1 MDVSEQ
7 RIEIMLK
14 TKSKIINIVVMLT
27 VAVLLLS
34 TVGMVSY
41 AVEDTD
47 YSVSG
52 YAADSGFEKSIAA
65 FPEEY
70 KPYLRE
76 LHEKYPQW
84 TFIPFETGL
93 DWNTVIDNELGIK
106 NLVSDSASSENLKS
120 KESGHYNQE
129 TGKYIHKDA
138 GFVVANRLAVEY
150 YMDPRNFLNEEG
162 IFQFEE
168 LTFNSAVTIEDIES
182 VLKGTFMANKKV
194 TYYNSAG
201 ELKKGTATYAE
212 RIYEAGEKY
221 NVNPCYLAS
230 KIRNEVGADGSG
242 SVSGTNETYPGIY
255 NFYNIGATDGVGA
268 IERGLKWAS
277 EGTTY
282 ERPWN
287 TPGKSIRGGAKY
299 IAEKYIAVGQH
310 TGYLQK
316 FNVNPDNTAHK
327 LYTHQY
333 MTNLTGACSQG
344 YTNYTAYAKTGAL
357 YQSKSF
363 SIPVYENM
371 PYHETDIQKGSNV
384 DSLYQYGEISASSTR
399 VRTGPSTNNAQF
411 FDKNGNEI
419 LLTAGTSVRILSKTF
434 TDAKYYIS
442 SLKYPH
448 WVRIQVTYNSKTY
461 TGYVPEDFVKYTS
474 YTSVGIGQQKISHF
488 KGDKVNMGLI
498 SSNSAIARVGSDNT
512 VDFLKTGTV
521 YLTSFDSAGRYDI
534 VKYVVTS
541 SGVASPTDV
550 TLTTDSSGSRVGSS
564 AVSGALRYNFG
575 ICDENGNI
583 ITCLASDTSETV
595 IDSLKKSSKYTVSA
609 RVLLKNSATKAYSS
623 CYTREFSGDGVVLKP
638 SKVMNFLAES
648 KGSALKFIWDEVEFC
663 DGYIIYG
670 YKNSTKKYTELAT
683 LSYYENFYETDKSKL
698 TYDKYYIR
706 AYTHTEDEKV
716 YSDYSDA
723 LTIHDAPPVPKNI
736 AVSGATTSSV
746 TLKWDKVS
754 GADSYYIYE
763 IMGGTT
769 EMVGTTKNTSYTVNN
784 LYLSEEKA
792 FAVASCSG
800 RMISENSETV
810 YAMTAPEK
818 VTNLMAST
826 VADTSVT
833 LSWDDAAGAY
843 YYNVYMLKDGKY
855 EIISKCEDNKLK
867 VGSLEQ
873 FKDYSFSVAA
883 VSQGEHVTQVGESSY
898 DLSLVTK
905 LSKIEDV
912 TVDKVQGNNVT
923 LSWQENPKA
932 EKYAVY
938 VYSSDV
944 KDYEELCVTES
955 PYAVVTMEKYNTQ
968 YSFAVKAVVAK
979 NNVDM
984 YSDISD
990 VAKATTTYSV
1000 PENIKVSEIRTASYK
1015 LTWDK
1020 IPDAVNYKI
1029 YRLKGDKYTTL
1040 ATVST
1045 NSYIIGNL
1053 SLGQTDKYKI
1063 TAVYKEGAKKAES
1076 AFSAEIIAS
1085 TLPAQVK
1092 NLKADV
1098 GTDSAKLTWSE
1109 VTNADY
1115 YNVYRFEDD
1124 DYVYLATVAGESYEV
1139 SGLQPGAGYEFAVRA
1154 YIRITDSDV
1163 KGNATNLKV
1172 ITKPEKVTSVKV
1184 SDAKTDSHTLSWS
1197 KTKGANY
1204 YHIYRYSSA
1213 EGKYVVVAKTNKL
1226 TYTFTGLSAG
1236 KTYSYKIKA
1245 VYMKNNAQQSI
1256 SDFSAVYKF
1265 ATTPAKVTELKSSSV
1280 TTSSFKLTWK
1290 KVSGATHY
1298 QVSVYDKD
1306 QSKYVT
1312 YSTTDTNSVT
1322 IKKLSSKSTTK
1333 VKVRAVRAVGQKNYY
1348 GFYSSTLS
1356 VKTK

>member
-1 MDVSEQ
+1 
-7 RIEIMLK
+7 MLK
-14 TKSKIINIVVMLT
+14 RSKFINIIITLMV
-27 VAVLLLS
+27 VLLLWS
-34 TVGMVSY
+34 TVGLVSY
-41 AVEDTD
+41 AVEDETD
-47 YSVSG
+47 YSVSA
-52 YAADSGFEKSIAA
+52 YATDSDFEKSIAA
-65 FPEEY
+65 FPDEY

-93 DWNTVIDNELGIK
+93 EWSTVIDNELGIK
-106 NLVSDSASSENLKS
+106 NLVSDSAGSENLKS

-129 TGKYIHKDA
+129 TGKYIQKDS

-182 VLKGTFMANKKV
+182 VLKGTFMANQKI
-194 TYYNSAG
+194 TYYTADG
-201 ELKKGTATYAE
+201 ELKTGTLTYAD
-212 RIYEAGEKY
+212 RIYEAGQLY

-282 ERPWN
+282 GRPWN
-287 TPGKSIRGGAKY
+287 TPGKSIKGGAKY

-316 FNVNPDNTAHK
+316 FNVNPNNTSHA

-371 PYHETDIQKGSNV
+371 PYHETDIQKASNV
-384 DSLYQYGEISASSTR
+384 DSLYQYGEITASSSR
-399 VRTGPSTNNAQF
+399 IRTGPSTNNAQL

-419 LLTAGTSVRILSKTF
+419 LLTKGTSVRILGKTF

-448 WVRIQVTYNSKTY
+448 WVRVQVTYNSKTY
-461 TGYVPEDFVKYTS
+461 TGYVPEDFVSYTS
-474 YTSVGIGQQKISHF
+474 YTSVGIGQHKISHF
-488 KGDKVNMGLI
+488 KGDKVNVGLI
-498 SSNSAIARVGSDNT
+498 SSNSAIAKVGSDNT
-512 VDFLKTGTV
+512 VDFLKAGTV

-534 VKYVVTS
+534 VKYVVTNS
-541 SGVASPTDV
+541 AVATPTDV
-550 TLTTDSSGSRVGSS
+550 TLTTGSTGSKVTSSVVTG
-564 AVSGALRYNFG
+564 AVRYNFG
-575 ICDENGNI
+575 ISDENGNI
-583 ITCLASDTSETV
+583 ITCVASDTIEATL
-595 IDSLKKSSKYTVSA
+595 DSLKKSSKYTVSA
-609 RVLLKNSATKAYSS
+609 RVLLKNSTNKVYSP

-638 SKVMNFLAES
+638 SKVENFLAES
-648 KGSALKFIWDEVEFC
+648 KGSAVKFIWDEVEFC

-670 YKNSTKKYTELAT
+670 YKTSTKKYTELAT
-683 LSYYENFYETDKSKL
+683 LSYYENFYETDRSKL

-706 AYTHTEDEKV
+706 AYTHMDDERV

-723 LTIHDAPPVPKNI
+723 ISIHDAPPVPKNVT
-736 AVSGATTSSV
+736 VSGATTSSV

-754 GADSYYIYE
+754 GAESYYIYE
-763 IMGGTT
+763 IIGGTS
-769 EMVGTTKNTSYTVNN
+769 EIVGTTKDTSYTVNN

-792 FAVASCSG
+792 FAVASCSS
-800 RMISENSETV
+800 RMISENSVTV

-818 VTNLMAST
+818 VTNLMSSAVS
-826 VADTSVT
+826 DTSVT
-833 LSWDDAAGAY
+833 LKWDDAAGAY
-843 YYNVYMLKDGKY
+843 YYNVYMLSGSDY
-855 EIISKCEDNKLK
+855 EVVAKCEGTNCRIDN
-867 VGSLEQ
+867 LEQ
-873 FKDYSFSVAA
+873 FKDYSFRVAA
-883 VSQGEHVTQVGESSY
+883 VSQGEHVTQVGENSY
-898 DLSLVTK
+898 DLSIMTK

-923 LSWQENPKA
+923 LSWQENDKA
-932 EKYAVY
+932 QKYAVY
-938 VYSSDV
+938 VYSADV
-944 KDYEELCVTES
+944 KDYEELCVTEK
-955 PYAVVTMEKYNTQ
+955 PYAVVTMGKYNTQ
-968 YSFAVKAVVAK
+968 YSFAVKAVATK

-990 VAKATTTYSV
+990 VAKATTAYPV

-1029 YRLKGDKYTTL
+1029 YKLKGDSYTVL

-1045 NSYIIGNL
+1045 NSYIVGNL
-1053 SLGQTDKYKI
+1053 SFGQIDKYKI
-1063 TAVYKEGAKKAES
+1063 TAVYKEGTKKAES
-1076 AFSAEIIAS
+1076 GFSAEVMAS

-1092 NLKADV
+1092 TLKATA
-1098 GTDSAKLTWSE
+1098 GTDSVKLTWSE
-1109 VTNADY
+1109 VANADY
-1115 YNVYRFEDD
+1115 YNIYQFEDD
-1124 DYVYLATVAGESYEV
+1124 EYVYLTTVTGESYEV
-1139 SGLQPGAGYEFAVRA
+1139 KGLQSGADYEFAVRA
-1154 YIRITDSDV
+1154 YIRITDSDI
-1163 KGNATNLKV
+1163 KGNATTVKAT
-1172 ITKPEKVTSVKV
+1172 TKPEKVTSVKV
-1184 SDAKTDSHTLSWS
+1184 SDAKTDGHTLSWS
-1197 KTKGANY
+1197 KAKGANY
-1204 YHIYRYSSA
+1204 YHIYRYSSD

-1245 VYMKNNAQQSI
+1245 VYMKNNVQQSI

-1280 TTSSFKLTWK
+1280 TTNSFKLTWK
-1290 KVSGATHY
+1290 KVSGATKY
-1298 QVSVYDKD
+1298 QVSVYDAD
-1306 QSKYVT
+1306 VSQYVT
-1312 YSTTDTNSVT
+1312 YTTTDTNSVT
-1322 IKKLSSKSTTK
+1322 IKNLSSKSTTK
-1333 VKVRAVRAVGQKNYY
+1333 VKVRAIRVVGEKNYY